1 MAYAQDT
8 SVPVERS
15 RADIER
21 LLRHH
26 GATAIASGWEDGH
39 AAIQC
44 RIQNRVLR
52 FSVPLP
58 LRAEHATTPAGR
70 TRTAAQIN
78 AAVDQAERSRWRA
91 LMLVIKA
98 KIEAVES
105 GIETFD
111 ECFLANIVLPNGS
124 TMAQW
129 AIPKIER
136 VYEQGGTLPPLLA
149 LPRWSSE

>member
-1 MAYAQDT
+1 MAYAADT
-8 SVPVERS
+8 TVPVERS

-21 LLRHH
+21 LLRNH

-58 LRAEHATTPAGR
+58 LRSQHATTPAGR
-70 TRTAAQIN
+70 TRTAAQITV
-78 AAVDQAERSRWRA
+78 AVDQAERSRWRA

-111 ECFLANIVLPNGS
+111 ECFLANIVLPSGE
-124 TMAQW
+124 TVGEW
-129 AIPKIER
+129 ATAELVR
-136 VYEQGGTLPPLLA
+136 VYESNTMPSSMLSLP
-149 LPRWSSE
+149 SGS

>member
-15 RADIER
+15 RAEIER

-26 GATAIASGWEDGH
+26 GATSIASGWEDGR

-44 RIQNRVLR
+44 RIQGRVLR
-52 FSVPLP
+52 FTVPLP
-58 LRAEHATTPAGR
+58 LRAEYGHTPAGR
-70 TRTAAQIN
+70 TRTTAQIT
-78 AAVDQAERSRWRA
+78 AAVEQAERSRWRA

-105 GIETFD
+105 GIETF
-111 ECFLANIVLPNGS
+111 ENAFLGNILLPSGE
-124 TMAQW
+124 TMGEW
-129 AIPKIER
+129 ATVELER
-136 VYEQGGTLPPLLA
+136 VYATNTMPSSMLSLP
-149 LPRWSSE
+149 SGS